1 MINKQYAEAIIL
13 FNNVA
18 AFQVNNIGGKEEH
31 SFIKVETDKEGV
43 AEEAILSRIKSI
55 TEMECNILFSIS
67 STVRKNHRAFL
78 IELHNDNLSEK
89 DIIDE
94 LEELANIQR
103 NIELISLENLN
114 KYNDIDKLYFE
125 ALIIECNSK
134 KYFPNWY
141 YKIKN
146 IVER

>member
-1 MINKQYAEAIIL
+1 MINKQYAEGIIL

-18 AFQVNNIGGKEEH
+18 VFQVNNINGKEEH
-31 SFIKVETDKEGV
+31 SFIKVETDKEGS
-43 AEEAILSRIKSI
+43 AEEVILSCIKSI

-67 STVRKNHRAFL
+67 STVRKNHRPFL
-78 IELHNDNLSEK
+78 IELHSDNLSEK
-89 DIIDE
+89 NIIDK
-94 LEELANIQR
+94 LEELT
-103 NIELISLENLN
+103 NIELISLENLS

-125 ALIIECNSK
+125 ALMIECNSK

>member
-18 AFQVNNIGGKEEH
+18 VFQVNNIEGKEEH
-31 SFIKVETDKEGV
+31 SFINVETDKEGS
-43 AEEAILSRIKSI
+43 AEEVILSRIKSI

-67 STVRKNHRAFL
+67 STVRKNHRPFL
-78 IELHNDNLSEK
+78 IELHSDNLSEK
-89 DIIDE
+89 NIIDK
-94 LEELANIQR
+94 LEELT
-103 NIELISLENLN
+103 NIELISLENLS

-125 ALIIECNSK
+125 ALMIECNSK

>member
-18 AFQVNNIGGKEEH
+18 VFQVNNINGKEEH
-31 SFIKVETDKEGV
+31 SFIKVETDEEGS
-43 AEEAILSRIKSI
+43 AEEVILSCIKSI

-67 STVRKNHRAFL
+67 STVRKNHRPFL
-78 IELHNDNLSEK
+78 IELHSDNLSEK
-89 DIIDE
+89 NIIDK
-94 LEELANIQR
+94 LEELT
-103 NIELISLENLN
+103 NIELISLENLS

-125 ALIIECNSK
+125 ALMIECNSK

>member
-18 AFQVNNIGGKEEH
+18 VFQVNNINGKEEH
-31 SFIKVETDKEGV
+31 SFIKVEIDKEGMV
-43 AEEAILSRIKSI
+43 EEAILSRIKSI

-67 STVRKNHRAFL
+67 STVRKNHRPFL
-78 IELHNDNLSEK
+78 IELHSDNLSEK
-89 DIIDE
+89 NIIDK
-94 LEELANIQR
+94 LEELT
-103 NIELISLENLN
+103 NIELISLENLS

-125 ALIIECNSK
+125 ALMIECNSK

>member
-18 AFQVNNIGGKEEH
+18 VFQVNNINGKEEH
-31 SFIKVETDKEGV
+31 SFIKVETDKEGS
-43 AEEAILSRIKSI
+43 AEEVILSCIKSI

-67 STVRKNHRAFL
+67 STVRKNHRPFL
-78 IELHNDNLSEK
+78 IELHSDNLSEK
-89 DIIDE
+89 NIIDK
-94 LEELANIQR
+94 LEELT
-103 NIELISLENLN
+103 NIELISLENLS

-125 ALIIECNSK
+125 ALMIECNSK